1 MKKIYT
7 ILFILTFVPLTFG
20 QIIPKFGL
28 GISGGV
34 AIPSG
39 DMGDIYKTGVG
50 GSLTLVLPLPIP
62 IELSASVGYYSFKF
76 NNDYFATQLKTGTGS
91 TVAVDVDAPL
101 NLIPLTVNAR
111 YYFVPVAI
119 RPYGEVTLGV
129 GIASSKNVFLESTSG
144 NSMSIKTEDKSETKQ
159 YISVGAGVLIGV
171 GLVADLDVNIRY
183 ALLGQE
189 FSQMTATSGSVT
201 YSSST
206 GSYLGINAGIR
217 LKL

>member
-20 QIIPKFGL
+20 QIVPKFGL

-76 NNDYFATQLKTGTGS
+76 NNDYFATQLKTGTGK
-91 TVAVDVDAPL
+91 TVTVDVDAPL

-144 NSMSIKTEDKSETKQ
+144 NSMAIKTEDKSETKQ

-171 GLVADLDVNIRY
+171 GLVADIDVNIRY

-189 FSQMTATSGSVT
+189 FSQMTASSGSVT

-206 GSYLGINAGIR
+206 GTYLGINAGLR

>member
-7 ILFILTFVPLTFG
+7 LLFILALVPLTFG
-20 QIIPKFGL
+20 QIVPKFGL
-28 GISGGV
+28 GINGGV

-50 GSLTLVLPLPIP
+50 GSVTFVLPLPIP
-62 IELSASVGYYSFKF
+62 VELSASIGYYSFKF
-76 NNDYFATQLKTGTGS
+76 NNDYFATQLKTYTGS
-91 TVAVDVDAPL
+91 TPVVDVDAPL

-111 YYFVPVAI
+111 YYMTPIGI
-119 RPYGEVTLGV
+119 RPYGEVNVGI
-129 GIASSKNVFLESTSG
+129 GIASLKNVFLQGSG

-159 YISVGAGVLIGV
+159 YLAAGVGVLIGV
-171 GLVADLDVNIRY
+171 GIVADIDVNIRY

-189 FSQMTATSGSVT
+189 FSQMTTTGNTVS
-201 YSSST
+201 YSSSS
-206 GSYLGINAGIR
+206 GSYLGINAGLR

>member
-7 ILFILTFVPLTFG
+7 LLFILALVPLTFG

-28 GISGGV
+28 GINGGV

-50 GSLTLVLPLPIP
+50 GSVTFVLPLPIP
-62 IELSASVGYYSFKF
+62 VELSASIGYYSFKF
-76 NNDYFATQLKTGTGS
+76 NNDYFATQLKTYTGS
-91 TVAVDVDAPL
+91 TPVVDVDAPL

-111 YYFVPVAI
+111 YYMTPIGI
-119 RPYGEVTLGV
+119 RPYGEVNVGI
-129 GIASSKNVFLESTSG
+129 GIASMKNVYLQGSG
-144 NSMSIKTEDKSETKQ
+144 NSMSIKTDDKSETKQ
-159 YISVGAGVLIGV
+159 YLAAGVGVLIGV
-171 GLVADLDVNIRY
+171 GIVADIDVNIRY

-189 FSQMTATSGSVT
+189 FSQMTTTGNTVS

-206 GSYLGINAGIR
+206 GSYLGINAGLR

>member
-1 MKKIYT
+1 MKKFYT
-7 ILFILTFVPLTFG
+7 LLFLIAFVPLTFG
-20 QIIPKFGL
+20 QLIPKFGL

-34 AIPSG
+34 AVPSG

-50 GSLTLVLPLPIP
+50 GSLTLVLPLPLP
-62 IELSASVGYYSFKF
+62 IEISASVGYYSFKF
-76 NNDYFATQLKTGTGS
+76 NNDYFSSQLKTGTNS
-91 TVAVDVDAPL
+91 TVTVDVDAPL

-119 RPYGEVTLGV
+119 RPYGEITLGV
-129 GIASSKNVFLESTSG
+129 GIASLKNVSLESTSG
-144 NSMSIKTEDKSETKQ
+144 NSMAIKTEEKSETKQ
-159 YISVGAGVLIGV
+159 YFSVGAGVLIGIGV
-171 GLVADLDVNIRY
+171 VADLDVNIRY

-189 FSQMTATSGSVT
+189 FSQMTASSGSVS

-206 GSYLGINAGIR
+206 GTYLGINAGLR